1 MKVKTNRKTN
11 ITTTY
16 PKLRDTVE
24 HRIIKYK
31 MVLSYE
37 QNDLELVDA
46 FHQAISDEPGS
57 NLIDF
62 IQRTTTEY
70 FSRFD
75 IYRSEIKRLEKL
87 DPNTELSDF
96 FIHPALMHVMSKDI
110 VDMTKEEKNYLT
122 FLNSQ
127 KVHIANE
134 RLHMPGCFHNS
145 RTLPCS
151 TRKHI
156 GLEPQLCQL
165 GFGIP
170 IENEDFDCLIVRFCT
185 DDMDYLKEIYEDNK

>member
-16 PKLRDTVE
+16 PKLKDTVE
-24 HRIIKYK
+24 HRIIKYR

-62 IQRTTTEY
+62 IQRATTEY
-70 FSRFD
+70 FSRLD
-75 IYRSEIKRLEKL
+75 VYRSEIKRLENL
-87 DPNTELSDF
+87 DPDTELSDF
-96 FIHPALMHVMSKDI
+96 FIHPSLMHVMSKDI
-110 VDMTKEEKNYLT
+110 EDMSKEEKDYLT

-127 KVHIANE
+127 KVHITNE
-134 RLHMPGCFHNS
+134 RIHMPGCFRNS

-151 TRKHI
+151 TKKHV
-156 GLEPQLCQL
+156 GLEPQFCQL

-170 IENEDFDCLIVRFCT
+170 IENEDFDCLIIRFCT
-185 DDMDYLKEIYEDNK
+185 DDMDYLKEIYEDNM

>member
-16 PKLRDTVE
+16 PKLKDTVE
-24 HRIIKYK
+24 HRIIKYR

-37 QNDLELVDA
+37 QNDLDIVKSLSGITVNEST
-46 FHQAISDEPGS
+46 SD
-57 NLIDF
+57 LIDF

-87 DPNTELSDF
+87 DPDTELSDF